1 MKKRT
6 IFTFF
11 CILLVLSGCRKGL
24 EQAEHCLPKPEP
36 PAAEETTAESEEEPE
51 EVLPEESSAKPKQ
64 ESVAPDLG
72 TYKEL
77 LEVLQ
82 TLQTLEDWKS
92 SPEYEM
98 ITAQKEKVVSQL
110 IGSFYHGLDSLS
122 LQNTAWGDHDL
133 SCMAFEVFRSLLGPE
148 DLELEAETPLEWFRT
163 WFIWAFGHIHEADAA
178 GLQAQY
184 PASFAAID
192 TVMDHHGTWEDAVD
206 NGLCSL
212 DKGSHYDFD
221 LIAARDQI
229 VSYIRENEEIWP
241 FSYTLILRLNNA
253 PYGTEEPTPGD
264 PNVYVDFIWWAAYTA
279 SGERTEVL
287 VQELTLNPETG
298 ESSVWSITREDLGED
313 LSFLPDW
320 VVDTL
325 FED

>member
-98 ITAQKEKVVSQL
+98 ITAQKEKVLSQL
-110 IGSFYHGLDSLS
+110 IRSFYHGLDSLS

-206 NGLCSL
+206 NYLCSL

-279 SGERTEVL
+279 SDERTEVL

-298 ESSVWSITREDLGED
+298 ESSVWTITREDLGED
-313 LSFLPDW
+313 LSFLPVW

>member
-1 MKKRT
+1 MKK
-6 IFTFF
+6 
-11 CILLVLSGCRKGL
+11 LLAALLALLLLTGCQKMMT
-24 EQAEHCLPKPEP
+24 QAEFTLPEPDP
-36 PAAEETTAESEEEPE
+36 PAAEETTAEPAEEPE
-51 EVLPEESSAKPKQ
+51 ETMPEDSGAEPEEENA
-64 ESVAPDLG
+64 APDLG
-72 TYKEL
+72 NFKEL

-82 TLQTLEDWKS
+82 TLQTRKDWKNS
-92 SPEYEM
+92 LEYEI
-98 ITAQKEKVVSQL
+98 ITAQKEKVRSQL
-110 IGSFYHGLDSLS
+110 IGSFYSGLDSLS

-192 TVMDHHGTWEDAVD
+192 TVMDNHGTWEDAVD

-298 ESSVWSITREDLGED
+298 ESSVWTITREDLGED

>member
-1 MKKRT
+1 M
-6 IFTFF
+6 
-11 CILLVLSGCRKGL
+11 SGCRKGL

-51 EVLPEESSAKPKQ
+51 EVLPEESSAKPKTGERCSGSRHLQ
-64 ESVAPDLG
+64 RASGSPSNAANTG
-72 TYKEL
+72 G
-77 LEVLQ
+77 LEKQPGIRDDHGAKGKKIL
-82 TLQTLEDWKS
+82 
-92 SPEYEM
+92 
-98 ITAQKEKVVSQL
+98 SQL
-110 IGSFYHGLDSLS
+110 IRSFYHGQDSLS
-122 LQNTAWGDHDL
+122 LRDTAWGDRDL
-133 SCMAFEVFRSLLGPE
+133 PGMAFEVFRSLLGPE

-298 ESSVWSITREDLGED
+298 ESSVWTITREDLGED

>member
-98 ITAQKEKVVSQL
+98 ITAQKEKVLSQL
-110 IGSFYHGLDSLS
+110 IRSFYHGQDSLS
-122 LQNTAWGDHDL
+122 LRDTAWGDHDL

>member
-1 MKKRT
+1 MKQ
-6 IFTFF
+6 IYGIVFL
-11 CILLVLSGCRKGL
+11 ILVLLLAVGCRK
-24 EQAEHCLPKPEP
+24 QPKISSQPEP
-36 PAAEETTAESEEEPE
+36 ETPAAEETIAEPVEEPE
-51 EVLPEESSAKPKQ
+51 Q

-72 TYKEL
+72 SFEEL

-82 TLQTLEDWKS
+82 TLQTQKDWKN
-92 SPEYEM
+92 SPEYEI
-98 ITAQKEKVVSQL
+98 ITAQKEKVLSQL
-110 IGSFYHGLDSLS
+110 IGSFYCGLDSLS
-122 LQNTAWGDHDL
+122 LQNTAWGDRDL
-133 SCMAFEVFRSLLGPE
+133 PGMAFEVFRSLLGPE
-148 DLELEAETPLEWFRT
+148 DLELEAETPLEWFRA

-192 TVMDHHGTWEDAVD
+192 MIMDHHGTWEDAVGND
-206 NGLCSL
+206 LCSL
-212 DKGSHYDFD
+212 DKSSHYDFD

-241 FSYTLILRLNNA
+241 FSYTLILRVNNA

-279 SGERTEVL
+279 SGERTEFL

-298 ESSVWSITREDLGED
+298 DSSVWTITREDLGED
-313 LSFLPDW
+313 LWFQHFPDW

-325 FED
+325 FA

>member
-92 SPEYEM
+92 SPEYEI
-98 ITAQKEKVVSQL
+98 ITAQKEKVLSQL
-110 IGSFYHGLDSLS
+110 IGSFYCGLDSLS

-206 NGLCSL
+206 NHLCSL

-264 PNVYVDFIWWAAYTA
+264 PNVYVDFIWWRVCDGGLREYF
-279 SGERTEVL
+279 V

-298 ESSVWSITREDLGED
+298 ESSVWTITREDLGED

-325 FED
+325 FDD

>member
-92 SPEYEM
+92 SPEYEI
-98 ITAQKEKVVSQL
+98 ITAQKEKVLSQL
-110 IGSFYHGLDSLS
+110 IGSFYCGLDSLS

-206 NGLCSL
+206 NYLCSL

-279 SGERTEVL
+279 SDERTEVL

-298 ESSVWSITREDLGED
+298 ESSVWTITREDLGED
-313 LSFLPDW
+313 LSFLPVW

>member
-1 MKKRT
+1 MRKQVLWISIFLLLLALTGCQKQQLQTDIRLPESESAVTEET
-6 IFTFF
+6 IT
-11 CILLVLSGCRKGL
+11 VPS
-24 EQAEHCLPKPEP
+24 EKPEE
-36 PAAEETTAESEEEPE
+36 A
-51 EVLPEESSAKPKQ
+51 LPEESSAEPEQ

-82 TLQTLEDWKS
+82 TLQTREDWKS

-98 ITAQKEKVVSQL
+98 ITAQKEKVLSQL

-148 DLELEAETPLEWFRT
+148 DLELESETPLEWFRT

-206 NGLCSL
+206 NDLCSL

-298 ESSVWSITREDLGED
+298 DSSVWTITREDLGED

-325 FED
+325 FA